1 MMRNPSRLK
10 RSTCSSVTS
19 SKAVGGRVAVATQVR
34 YRRVTDL
41 HKQPLESFLAA
52 VAEATPAPGGGSS
65 AAVVTAL
72 AAALVEMAARI
83 ASAGEAGKA
92 VRIGSAG
99 DAAGKADRIGS
110 VGEAAEHAGTL
121 RARALRLAH
130 EELSS
135 YAPVLEARTPEE
147 RELALAAASEPPAH
161 VAETAAE
168 IAELGAEVA
177 GSSSPAVRGDAL
189 TGVVFAE
196 AAASAAARLVEINV
210 GSGPVLERARRAELR
225 AVEAR
230 ASATGRPP
238 PPPRAPIPR

>member
-1 MMRNPSRLK
+1 
-10 RSTCSSVTS
+10 
-19 SKAVGGRVAVATQVR
+19 
-34 YRRVTDL
+34 VTDL

-52 VAEATPAPGGGSS
+52 VAEGTPAPGGGSS
-65 AAVVTAL
+65 AAVGAAL

-83 ASAGEAGKA
+83 APAGEAAGRA
-92 VRIGSAG
+92 GS
-99 DAAGKADRIGS
+99 
-110 VGEAAEHAGTL
+110 L

-130 EELSS
+130 DELTS
-135 YAPVLEARTPEE
+135 YAPVLEARTEEE

-168 IAELGAEVA
+168 IAELGVQVA
-177 GSSSPAVRGDAL
+177 GSASPAVRGDAL

-210 GSGPVLERARRAELR
+210 GSGPVFDRARRAELR

-238 PPPRAPIPR
+238 PPPHVPIPR